1 MTTTTRDA
9 FLGGRLTLE
18 QPAAGFRAGLDS
30 VMLAAAVLARP
41 GEQVLE
47 LGSGVGAASLCL
59 LTRVHGIHVTG
70 IEMQAD
76 LAALAS
82 RNAAANSLDSR
93 ARFHAATVEQPPA
106 DLAPQSFHHVM
117 ANPPFFVE
125 GPADPSPDPARR
137 AAHSS
142 DADLL
147 SRWAATARR
156 FLKPSGRYTVIL
168 PADRLP
174 AQLAAL
180 DKGFGGIT
188 VIPLWPDAATP
199 AKRIIVS
206 AKLGSRAPFALH
218 PGLVLHHDGKNT
230 QAAELILRGGEA
242 LHW

>member
-1 MTTTTRDA
+1 MTTTHDA

-18 QPAAGFRAGLDS
+18 QPATGFRAGLDS

-47 LGSGVGAASLCL
+47 LGSGAGAASLCL
-59 LTRVHGIHVTG
+59 LTRVHGINVTG
-70 IEMQAD
+70 IELQPD
-76 LAALAS
+76 LAALATA
-82 RNAAANSLDSR
+82 NAAANALDGR
-93 ARFHAATVEQPPA
+93 ARFVAATVENPPA
-106 DLAPQSFHHVM
+106 HLTPQSFHHVM

-125 GPADPSPDPARR
+125 GPADVSPDPARR
-137 AAHSS
+137 TAHSS

-180 DKGFGGIT
+180 EKGFGGTT
-188 VIPLWPDAATP
+188 VIPLWPDTATP
-199 AKRIIVS
+199 SKRLIVS
-206 AKLGSRAPFALH
+206 AKLGSRAAFTLK
-218 PGLVLHHDGKNT
+218 PGLVLHENGKFT
-230 QAAELILRGGEA
+230 DAAEAILRHAQPLGA
-242 LHW
+242 